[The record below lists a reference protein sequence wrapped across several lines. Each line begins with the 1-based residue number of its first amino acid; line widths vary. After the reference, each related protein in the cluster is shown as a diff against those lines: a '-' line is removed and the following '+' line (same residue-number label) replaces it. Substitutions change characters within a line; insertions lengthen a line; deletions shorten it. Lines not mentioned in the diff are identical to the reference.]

1 MEEGEINKERINL
14 ISGNIKQLNETKS
27 MMDEEEE
34 RKKNDDI
41 EVKPN
46 VV

>member
-1 MEEGEINKERINL
+1 MEEGETNKERINL
-14 ISGNIKQLNETKS
+14 IPGNIKQLNETKS